1 MPKTFHRV
9 SRSASIASRLARLER
24 LLAPPE
30 PEIPDDEQI
39 AEEEWL
45 SHFRLYHQKGY
56 FRNEPDF
63 PQALREYE
71 EAIER
76 ARESGT
82 WLPPST
88 FMPHETEI
96 RRRRFWRIHGKH
108 REVQSALIWLITMY
122 CRVNEGIPAV
132 TLTEWDFLL
141 HWFENHSEADL
152 KLMLEHIAPKQSLDT
167 LRSELEKRDGR
178 SDDAAIYAAILRQ
191 LYAEAYRQGQVTESV
206 QSARSSAVPASPM
219 SFAEPSDSICVDKR

>member
-1 MPKTFHRV
+1 MSKTFRRV

-30 PEIPDDEQI
+30 PEVPDDEQI
-39 AEEEWL
+39 ADEEWL

-63 PQALREYE
+63 PQALHEYE
-71 EAIER
+71 QAMER

-108 REVQSALIWLITMY
+108 REVQQALAWLIGMY
-122 CRVNEGIPAV
+122 CRVSDGIPAV
-132 TLTEWDFLL
+132 TLSEWEFLTG
-141 HWFENHSEADL
+141 WFHRHSESDL
-152 KLMLEHIAPKQSLDT
+152 RQMLEEVAPRQSLDS
-167 LRSELEKRDGR
+167 LRTELKDRDGR
-178 SDDAAIYAAILRQ
+178 SHDAATYAAILRQ
-191 LYAEAYRQGQVTESV
+191 LYAEAHRMGNVHESIPAQVT
-206 QSARSSAVPASPM
+206 SAITTTPDR
-219 SFAEPSDSICVDKR
+219 FAEPSESISIDKR